1 MARVRYIPFFNA
13 VYPEILAHIA
23 QKDTQGNKRQCNTL
37 SVCPLVAFSASRLNL
52 FILFLIVFKLH
63 PEMLADIAQKDAV
76 KAMKDNATRY
86 IKTTSRAL
94 VEHLCKYLAMR
105 IALDLAKTTSS
116 SSQPQSTEGGGG
128 GLAAA
133 APPSSEPPTSVT
145 TSDGTSSASSA
156 AAASASTTATSTGG
170 SVKDLTIFIASV
182 PGQLTPLTPSLS
194 LTQVNEKYW
203 KVNKPLEMFYRFTRV

>member
-1 MARVRYIPFFNA
+1 MRTRLYLRQKKKKKIKPPTSLNSSINA
-13 VYPEILAHIA
+13 ENAE
-23 QKDTQGNKRQCNTL
+23 NTDDN
-37 SVCPLVAFSASRLNL
+37 SGASSASAQEVE
-52 FILFLIVFKLH
+52 IVFKLH

-105 IALDLAKTTSS
+105 IALDLAKTTSAASTQASTS
-116 SSQPQSTEGGGG
+116 STTSSTEGGTVPPPPPPPT
-128 GLAAA
+128 AVA
-133 APPSSEPPTSVT
+133 AP

-156 AAASASTTATSTGG
+156 TAAAAAPSAASAGG

>member
-1 MARVRYIPFFNA
+1 MRTRLYLRQKKKKKIKPPTSLNSSINA
-13 VYPEILAHIA
+13 ENAENTDDNSGASGSSA
-23 QKDTQGNKRQCNTL
+23 QE
-37 SVCPLVAFSASRLNL
+37 VE
-52 FILFLIVFKLH
+52 IVFKLH

-105 IALDLAKTTSS
+105 IALDLAKTTSAA
-116 SSQPQSTEGGGG
+116 STAT
-128 GLAAA
+128 AA
-133 APPSSEPPTSVT
+133 TS
-145 TSDGTSSASSA
+145 
-156 AAASASTTATSTGG
+156 AASAGG

>member
-1 MARVRYIPFFNA
+1 MGTDDNSGASGA
-13 VYPEILAHIA
+13 AA
-23 QKDTQGNKRQCNTL
+23 QE
-37 SVCPLVAFSASRLNL
+37 VE
-52 FILFLIVFKLH
+52 IVFKLH

-105 IALDLAKTTSS
+105 IALDLAKTTSAAS
-116 SSQPQSTEGGGG
+116 TQASTSTTSSTEGGTAPPPPPPPT
-128 GLAAA
+128 AAA
-133 APPSSEPPTSVT
+133 AP

-156 AAASASTTATSTGG
+156 TAAAAATSAASAGG